1 MTQERPPIPP
11 PSRPGRSE
19 PWRVERM
26 VQRVP
31 AHLGE
36 TTREVVSPWLMIA
49 GVAVLLVVACAVIFM
64 LLGGT
69 SRLGLGVAVTPTSTQ
84 TPTSMPETTS
94 MPITLPP
101 ATTAV
106 PGPTAVI
113 VKYKVKAG
121 DNLTAIAARYKVT
134 IQAIMAANGMKTDT
148 IRIGDELIIPLPT
161 PTPVPGSQ
169 LSPPP
174 GTTPTAIS
182 FQSSPPP
189 SATSAG
195 TPGVIRHTVQ
205 KGDTLIT
212 IAATYGSTVDGIRA
226 ANQLP
231 NDFLSVGQVLLVPVG
246 AWTPTATATVVAI
259 TTATPTSEFA
269 YAAPSLLS
277 PSNDKQFRGSQDV
290 PQLMWTAPAA
300 LKPNEFYIVHVEYTL
315 NGKKQVLASLTVR
328 QGTSVKLS
336 PAPYYPGPSTSGA
349 QFSWYVVI
357 VSESPANAP
366 SQTQTL
372 AQSPASVTRTFVW
385 Y

>member
-1 MTQERPPIPP
+1 
-11 PSRPGRSE
+11 
-19 PWRVERM
+19 M

-49 GVAVLLVVACAVIFM
+49 GVAFLLVVACGVIFF

-69 SRLGLGVAVTPTSTQ
+69 SRLGLGAAVTA
-84 TPTSMPETTS
+84 TPTRTPTLRPATTI

-106 PGPTAVI
+106 PGPTAVT

-121 DNLTAIAARYKVT
+121 DNLTAIATRYKVT
-134 IQAIMAANGMKTDT
+134 IQAIMAANNMTTDT
-148 IRIGDELIIPLPT
+148 IRIGEELIIPLPT

-182 FQSSPPP
+182 LQTSPPP
-189 SATSAG
+189 SATVAG

-205 KGDTLIT
+205 RGDTLIS

-231 NDFLSVGQVLLVPVG
+231 SDFLSIGQVLLVPVG
-246 AWTPTATATVVAI
+246 AWTPTTTATAVPI

-300 LKPNEFYIVHVEYTL
+300 LKSNEFYIVHVEYNL
-315 NGKKQVLASLTVR
+315 NGERKTLPSLTVR

-336 PAPYYPGPSTSGA
+336 AAYYPGPNTSGA
-349 QFSWYVVI
+349 RFSWYVVI
-357 VSESPANAP
+357 VSESSAP
-366 SQTQTL
+366 TPGGTQTF

>member
-1 MTQERPPIPP
+1 
-11 PSRPGRSE
+11 
-19 PWRVERM
+19 M

-36 TTREVVSPWLMIA
+36 TTREAVSPWLMIA
-49 GVAVLLVVACAVIFM
+49 GVALLLVVACGVIFI

-69 SRLGLGVAVTPTSTQ
+69 SRLGLGVAVTA
-84 TPTSMPETTS
+84 TPTRTRTPMPVTTIL
-94 MPITLPP
+94 PITLPP
-101 ATTAV
+101 ATTVV

-134 IQAIMAANGMKTDT
+134 IQAIMAANNMKDDT
-148 IRIGDELIIPLPT
+148 IRIGEELSIPLPT

-182 FQSSPPP
+182 LESSPPP
-189 SATSAG
+189 SATPAG

-205 KGDTLIT
+205 KGDTLIS
-212 IAATYGSTVDGIRA
+212 IAATYGSTVDAIRA
-226 ANQLP
+226 ANQLAS
-231 NDFLSVGQVLLVPVG
+231 DFLSVGQVLLVPVG
-246 AWTPTATATVVAI
+246 AWTPTATATAVVI

-277 PSNDKQFRGSQDV
+277 PSNDKQFRGSQDA
-290 PQLMWTAPAA
+290 PQLMWTSPAA
-300 LKPNEFYIVHVEYTL
+300 LKPSEFYVVHVEYTL
-315 NGKKQVLASLTVR
+315 NGERKILPSLTVR
-328 QGTSVKLS
+328 QGTSVKLD
-336 PAPYYPGPSTSGA
+336 PAKYYPGSNTSGA
-349 QFSWYVVI
+349 RFSWYVVI
-357 VSESPANAP
+357 VSESPAKTP
-366 SQTQTL
+366 GPTQTL

>member
-1 MTQERPPIPP
+1 
-11 PSRPGRSE
+11 
-19 PWRVERM
+19 M

-49 GVAVLLVVACAVIFM
+49 GVAFLLVVACAVIFF

-69 SRLGLGVAVTPTSTQ
+69 SRLGLGVAVTA
-84 TPTSMPETTS
+84 TPTRTPTLRPATTIL
-94 MPITLPP
+94 PITLPP

-134 IQAIMAANGMKTDT
+134 IQAIMAANNMTTDT
-148 IRIGDELIIPLPT
+148 IRIGEELIIPLPT
-161 PTPVPGSQ
+161 PTPGSQ

-174 GTTPTAIS
+174 GTTPTSIS
-182 FQSSPPP
+182 LQTSPPP
-189 SATSAG
+189 SATAAG

-205 KGDTLIT
+205 RGDTLIS
-212 IAATYGSTVDGIRA
+212 IAATYGSTADGIRA
-226 ANQLP
+226 ANQLAS
-231 NDFLSVGQVLLVPVG
+231 DFLSVGQVLLVPVG
-246 AWTPTATATVVAI
+246 AWTPTATATAVVI

-269 YAAPSLLS
+269 YAAPNLLS
-277 PSNDKQFRGSQDV
+277 PANDAEFHGSQNL
-290 PQLMWTAPAA
+290 PPLMWSSPAA
-300 LKPNEFYIVHVEYTL
+300 LKPNEFYVVHVEYTL
-315 NGKKQVLASLTVR
+315 NGERKTLPSLTVR

-336 PAPYYPGPSTSGA
+336 TAYYPGSNTSGA
-349 QFSWYVVI
+349 RFSWYVVI
-357 VSESPANAP
+357 VSESSAKTP
-366 SQTQTL
+366 SSTQTF
-372 AQSPASVTRTFVW
+372 AQSPTSVTRTFVW